1 MEKRALATMAMAP
14 DTLNVVHS
22 HEEDLRV
29 LAEIARLL
37 ATQHGQRQMLAEV
50 LKLLEERLA
59 LIRGTVMLL
68 SPDGSELIIAAAPG
82 IPGPTQGQYRYRYG
96 EGIIGNV
103 VQTGQPAIV
112 PQVFE
117 EPRFTNRLY
126 QRQPETDADMA
137 FLCVPIV
144 LVSEVVGTLSVDVA
158 MDDADQLQERCR
170 FLEIVASMIAY
181 DVKSRRME
189 ETQRQMLEGE
199 NLRLRDALK
208 ERFRPENIIGN
219 SHRMREVYLRIHQV
233 ASTSTTVL
241 IRGESGTGKELVAS
255 AVHYNSLR
263 AEKPFVKVNCAALS
277 EGLLESELFG
287 HEKGAFTGA
296 LFSRVG
302 RIEEAE
308 GGTLFL
314 DEIGDFSPSI
324 QVKLLRVLQ
333 EREYERVGSNRTVK
347 ANVRIIAATNRELE
361 TAVEAG
367 LFRQDLYYRV
377 NVFPIVLPPLRERKD
392 DILLLADHFVA
403 KYAQRLS
410 KDVRRISTQAINM
423 MTAYHWPGNVRELE
437 NCVEY
442 AVLLS
447 RDNVIHGHNLPPTLQ
462 MPDAD
467 DNTQVDSLKHRVAIL
482 EKDMIVDA
490 LKSCHGSINAAARRL
505 GITARMVRYKI
516 KKLRIDHQQFVRKER

>member
-1 MEKRALATMAMAP
+1 LAEFARIANSRSSLAAAADCDLPGRVRARFLLQCIFWHILNDSSKRIKPALATMAMAP
-14 DTLNVVHS
+14 ERSPIIHPHDEGS
-22 HEEDLRV
+22 RV

-37 ATQHGQRQMLAEV
+37 ATQHGQRHVLTEV
-50 LKLLEERLA
+50 LKLLEDRLA

-82 IPGPTQGQYRYRYG
+82 IPGNVQGQYRYRYG

-103 VQTGQPAIV
+103 VETGQPAIV

-126 QRQPETDADMA
+126 RRQPETDADLA

-144 LVSEVVGTLSVDVA
+144 LGSEVVGTLSVDVA
-158 MDDADQLQERCR
+158 LDDADQLQERCR
-170 FLEIVASMIAY
+170 FLEIVANMIAY
-181 DVKSRRME
+181 DVKSRRHE
-189 ETQRQMLEGE
+189 EMQRQMLESE

-219 SHRMREVYLRIHQV
+219 SHRMREVFLRIHQV
-233 ASTSTTVL
+233 ASTNTTVL

-263 AEKPFVKVNCAALS
+263 AQKPFLKISCAALS
-277 EGLLESELFG
+277 EGLLESALFG

-302 RIEEAE
+302 HIEEAE

-314 DEIGDFSPSI
+314 DEIADFSPAI

-333 EREYERVGSNRTVK
+333 EREFERVGSTQTIK

-361 TAVEAG
+361 NAVEAG
-367 LFRQDLYYRV
+367 LFRQDLYYRI
-377 NVFPIVLPPLRERKD
+377 NVFPIILPPLRERKD

-403 KYAQRLS
+403 KYAQKLG

-423 MTAYHWPGNVRELE
+423 MAAYHWQAMFGNWRI
-437 NCVEY
+437 
-442 AVLLS
+442 AS
-447 RDNVIHGHNLPPTLQ
+447 
-462 MPDAD
+462 
-467 DNTQVDSLKHRVAIL
+467 SLR
-482 EKDMIVDA
+482 
-490 LKSCHGSINAAARRL
+490 SS
-505 GITARMVRYKI
+505 
-516 KKLRIDHQQFVRKER
+516 